1 MSDEELRAELASLPA
16 DLRARLELADFDA
29 VRFIEIAEP
38 VLARARGESIPPASE
53 INRIRGVVEAPRD
66 IDVGDA
72 PSTDTAGF
80 ERLVASGRDAL
91 TNGRLAFCVMAGGM
105 ATRMGG
111 VVKALLDVLPQET
124 FLDLR
129 MHENA
134 AWSAHCARPVPLWI
148 MTSHATDA
156 PIREALDQRG
166 AGTHIAT
173 FPQNL
178 ALRLTREGRLF
189 RTIEG
194 EPSPYATGHGDLPDA
209 LRRSGLLARFV
220 ERGGQFVWIANID
233 NVGATIDPALLGLF
247 AQQKVDAMV
256 ELAPKRPGDRGGIPA
271 WADAGRPGT
280 RPVRQLQVLEEF
292 RLPVGFDAASVRVFN
307 TNTMLVRADALLR
320 APLRWTWFEVEKL
333 VGGRM
338 AIQFERL
345 LQEIT
350 ATLRTA
356 YVRVPRDG
364 AASRFVPVK
373 GFDELAAQRDVIEA
387 VARARGLLV

>member
-1 MSDEELRAELASLPA
+1 MSDKELRAELANLPA
-16 DLRARLELADFDA
+16 ELRTRLEFGDFD
-29 VRFIEIAEP
+29 VGRFIEIAEP
-38 VLARARGESIPPASE
+38 VLARARGENIPHASE
-53 INRIRGVVEAPRD
+53 INRVRGVVEPPRD
-66 IDVGDA
+66 SDLDDA
-72 PSTDTAGF
+72 PSSDTAGF
-80 ERLVASGRDAL
+80 ERLVARGCDAL
-91 TNGRLAFCVMAGGM
+91 AHGRLAFCVMAGGM

-111 VVKALLDVLPQET
+111 VVKALLDVLPRKT

-129 MHENA
+129 MLDNA
-134 AWSAHCARPVPLWI
+134 AWSAHSEHPVPLWI

-166 AGTHIAT
+166 AGAHIAT

-189 RTIEG
+189 RTLEG

-209 LRRSGLLARFV
+209 LRRSGLLARFM

-233 NVGATIDPALLGLF
+233 NVGATIDPALLGMF
-247 AQQKVDAMV
+247 AEQKVDAMV

-271 WADAGRPGT
+271 WADAARPGT
-280 RPVRQLQVLEEF
+280 RSVRRLQVLEEF
-292 RLPVGFDAASVRVFN
+292 RLPESFDAASVRVFN

-320 APLRWTWFEVEKL
+320 APLQWTWFEVEKL
-333 VGGRM
+333 VDGRM

-364 AASRFVPVK
+364 EASRFIPVK
-373 GFDELAAQRDVIEA
+373 GFDELAAQRDVIEV